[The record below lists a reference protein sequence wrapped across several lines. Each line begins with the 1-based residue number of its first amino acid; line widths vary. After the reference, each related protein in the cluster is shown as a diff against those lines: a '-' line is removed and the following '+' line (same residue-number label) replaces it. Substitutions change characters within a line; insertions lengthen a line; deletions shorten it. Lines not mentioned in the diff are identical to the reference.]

1 MAEANEENREQ
12 LQTEVSPKARPS
24 RAELLDR
31 WTEILSA
38 ILLGLV
44 TIATAWSGY
53 QSARWGGVQS
63 TKYSQASALR
73 VESTRASTQAG
84 QQTQIDVALFSSW
97 LNAYANENG
106 PLEEFYRERFRAEF
120 LPAFQAWLATKP
132 ATNPEAPA
140 SPFAMPE
147 YQLAAAQEAQDLE
160 QQASNTFEEGKAANQ
175 QSDDYILNAVILASV
190 LFLAGIA
197 PRFDWLPVRVVVI
210 TVAVIFL
217 GLGLYN
223 IVTYPIF

>member
-1 MAEANEENREQ
+1 MAESSEENREQ
-12 LQTEVSPKARPS
+12 LTEASPKAKLR
-24 RAELLDR
+24 RADLLDR

-44 TIATAWSGY
+44 TMATAWSGY

-63 TKYSQASALR
+63 TKYSEASALR
-73 VESTRASTQAG
+73 VESTRASTLAW
-84 QQTQIDVALFSSW
+84 QQTQIDVALFTNW
-97 LNAYANENG
+97 LNAYADGNQ

-120 LPAFQAWLATKP
+120 LPAFQVWLATEP
-132 ATNPEAPA
+132 ANNPEAPP

-147 YQLAAAQEAQDLE
+147 YQLAAAQESQDLE
-160 QQASNTFEEGKAANQ
+160 QQASETFDEGKAANQ

-210 TVAVIFL
+210 FVAIVFL

-223 IVTYPIF
+223 IATYPVY

>member
-1 MAEANEENREQ
+1 MSVGKGSNREQ
-12 LQTEVSPKARPS
+12 VQGNASRTELV
-24 RAELLDR
+24 DR
-31 WTEILSA
+31 WTEIVSA

-63 TKYSQASALR
+63 TKYSEASALR

-84 QQTQIDVALFSSW
+84 QQTQIDVALFSNW
-97 LNAYANENG
+97 LNAYADENQS
-106 PLEEFYRERFRAEF
+106 LEQFYRERFRAEF
-120 LPAFQAWLATKP
+120 MPAFEAWLASEP
-132 ATNPEAPA
+132 AQNPEAPP

-147 YQLAAAQEAQDLE
+147 YQLVATQQSQDLE
-160 QQASNTFEEGKAANQ
+160 RQASETFEEGKAANQ

-197 PRFDWLPVRVVVI
+197 PRFDWLPVRLTVI
-210 TVAVIFL
+210 FVALIFL

-223 IVTYPIF
+223 IATYPIY

>member
-1 MAEANEENREQ
+1 MAEFNEENRGQ
-12 LQTEVSPKARPS
+12 LQAEASPKAKPR
-24 RAELLDR
+24 RADLLDR

-44 TIATAWSGY
+44 TMATAWSGY

-63 TKYSQASALR
+63 TKYSEASALR
-73 VESTRASTQAG
+73 VESTRASALAG
-84 QQTQIDVALFSSW
+84 QQTQIDVAIFSNW
-97 LNAYANENG
+97 INAYAQG
-106 PLEEFYRERFRAEF
+106 DMRLEQFYRERFRAEF
-120 LPAFQAWLATKP
+120 MPAFEAWVATEP
-132 ATNPEAPA
+132 ANNPEAPS

-147 YQLAAAQEAQDLE
+147 YQLAAAQKAQELE
-160 QQASNTFEEGKAANQ
+160 QQAAETFDEGKAANQ

-210 TVAVIFL
+210 FVAIVFL

-223 IVTYPIF
+223 IAVYPVY

>member
-1 MAEANEENREQ
+1 MSVGKGSNQEQVQEN
-12 LQTEVSPKARPS
+12 AS
-24 RAELLDR
+24 RAELVDR
-31 WTEILSA
+31 WTEIVSA

-63 TKYSQASALR
+63 TKYSEASALR

-84 QQTQIDVALFSSW
+84 QQTQIDVALFSNW
-97 LNAYANENG
+97 LNAYADENQ

-120 LPAFQAWLATKP
+120 MPAFEAWVASEP
-132 ATNPEAPA
+132 AQNPEAPP
-140 SPFAMPE
+140 SPFALPE
-147 YQLAAAQEAQDLE
+147 YQLAATQQSQDLE
-160 QQASNTFEEGKAANQ
+160 RQASETFEEGKAANQ

-197 PRFDWLPVRVVVI
+197 PRFDWLPIRLAVI
-210 TVAVIFL
+210 FVALIFL

-223 IVTYPIF
+223 IITYPIS

>member
-1 MAEANEENREQ
+1 MTEFNEENREQ
-12 LQTEVSPKARPS
+12 LQTEASPKAKLG

-38 ILLGLV
+38 IMLGLV
-44 TIATAWSGY
+44 AMATAWSGY

-63 TKYSQASALR
+63 TKYSEAGALR
-73 VESTRASTQAG
+73 VESTRASALAG
-84 QQTQIDVALFSSW
+84 QQTQIDVGLFSNW
-97 LNAYANENG
+97 LNAYADENL

-120 LPAFQAWLATKP
+120 MPAFNAWIATEP
-132 ATNPEAPA
+132 AVNPEAPS

-147 YQLAAAQEAQDLE
+147 YQLAATQQAEDLE
-160 QQASNTFEEGKAANQ
+160 QQASATFDEGKAANQ

-197 PRFDWLPVRVVVI
+197 PRFDWLPVRVVIIV
-210 TVAVIFL
+210 VAFL
-217 GLGLYN
+217 LLVLGAYN
-223 IVTYPIF
+223 LATYPIY

>member
-1 MAEANEENREQ
+1 MAEANEVTGEQ
-12 LQTEVSPKARPS
+12 LQTEASPKAKLS

-31 WTEILSA
+31 WTEIVSA
-38 ILLGLV
+38 IMLGLV
-44 TIATAWSGY
+44 AMATAWSGY

-73 VESTRASTQAG
+73 VESTRASAQAG
-84 QQTQIDVALFSSW
+84 QQTQIDVALFSNW
-97 LNAYANENG
+97 LNAYADEDEL
-106 PLEEFYRERFRAEF
+106 LEEFYRQRFRAEF

-132 ATNPEAPA
+132 ANNPEAPA
-140 SPFAMPE
+140 SPFVMPE

-190 LFLAGIA
+190 LFFAGIA
-197 PRFDWLPVRVVVI
+197 PRFDWLPVRVAVVI
-210 TVAVIFL
+210 VALALLV
-217 GLGLYN
+217 LGLYN
-223 IVTYPIF
+223 LAAYPVY

>member
-1 MAEANEENREQ
+1 MSTRAQHHQESVPGEASEA
-12 LQTEVSPKARPS
+12 TGPS
-24 RAELLDR
+24 RAELINR
-31 WTEILSA
+31 WTEIVSA
-38 ILLGLV
+38 VLLGLV

-63 TKYSQASALR
+63 TKYSEASALR

-84 QQTQIDVALFSSW
+84 QQTQIDVALFSNW
-97 LNAYANENG
+97 LNAYADENQ
-106 PLEEFYRERFRAEF
+106 PLEEFYRERFREEF
-120 LPAFQAWLATKP
+120 VPAFEAWLATQP
-132 ATNPEAPA
+132 AQNPEAPP

-147 YQLAAAQEAQDLE
+147 YQLAASQLSEELE
-160 QQASNTFEEGKAANQ
+160 QQASATFEEGKAANQ

-197 PRFDWLPVRVVVI
+197 PRFDWLPVRIAVI
-210 TVAVIFL
+210 VVAVVFM

-223 IVTYPIF
+223 IATYPIN

>member
-1 MAEANEENREQ
+1 MAEFIEENREQ
-12 LQTEVSPKARPS
+12 PQTKASPKAKPG

-38 ILLGLV
+38 IMLGLV
-44 TIATAWSGY
+44 AMATAWSGY

-63 TKYSQASALR
+63 TKYSEAGALR
-73 VESTRASTQAG
+73 VESTRASALAG
-84 QQTQIDVALFSSW
+84 QQTQIDVGLFSNW
-97 LNAYANENG
+97 LNAYAEENL

-120 LPAFQAWLATKP
+120 LPAFNAWIATAP
-132 ATNPEAPA
+132 AVNPEAPS

-147 YQLAAAQEAQDLE
+147 YQLAAAQQAEDLE
-160 QQASNTFEEGKAANQ
+160 QQASATFDEGKAANQ

-197 PRFDWLPVRVVVI
+197 PRFDWLPVRVVIIV
-210 TVAVIFL
+210 VAFL
-217 GLGLYN
+217 LLVLGAYN
-223 IVTYPIF
+223 LATYPIS

>member
-1 MAEANEENREQ
+1 MSAGKEGNQEQ
-12 LQTEVSPKARPS
+12 VQGDAS
-24 RAELLDR
+24 RAAGPGRAKLLDR
-31 WTEILSA
+31 WTEIASA

-63 TKYSQASALR
+63 TRYSEASALR
-73 VESTRASTQAG
+73 VESTRASTLAG
-84 QQTQIDVALFSSW
+84 QQTQIDVALFSNW
-97 LNAYANENG
+97 LNAYADENQ

-120 LPAFQAWLATKP
+120 TPAFEAWLATEP
-132 ATNPEAPA
+132 ARNPEAPP

-147 YQLAAAQEAQDLE
+147 YQLAATQQSEDLE
-160 QQASNTFEEGKAANQ
+160 RQASETFEKGKAANQ

-210 TVAVIFL
+210 VFALVVL

-223 IVTYPIF
+223 IATYPIY

>member
-1 MAEANEENREQ
+1 MAEFNEENREQ
-12 LQTEVSPKARPS
+12 LQTEASPKAKLG

-38 ILLGLV
+38 IMLGLV
-44 TIATAWSGY
+44 AMATAWSGY

-63 TKYSQASALR
+63 TKYSEAGALR
-73 VESTRASTQAG
+73 VESTRASALAG
-84 QQTQIDVALFSSW
+84 QQTQIDVGLFSNW
-97 LNAYANENG
+97 LNAYAEENL

-120 LPAFQAWLATKP
+120 MPAFKAWLATKP
-132 ATNPEAPA
+132 VQNPEAPS

-147 YQLAAAQEAQDLE
+147 YQLAAAQQAEDLE
-160 QQASNTFEEGKAANQ
+160 QQASATFDEGKAANQ

-197 PRFDWLPVRVVVI
+197 PRFDWLPVRVVIIV
-210 TVAVIFL
+210 VAFL
-217 GLGLYN
+217 LLALGAYN
-223 IVTYPIF
+223 LVTYPIY

>member
-1 MAEANEENREQ
+1 MSAGEKSNQEQ
-12 LQTEVSPKARPS
+12 VQGNASKAAGHS
-24 RAELLDR
+24 RGELMDR
-31 WTEILSA
+31 WTEVLSA

-63 TKYSQASALR
+63 TKYSEASALR

-84 QQTQIDVALFSSW
+84 QQIQIDVALFSSW
-97 LNAYANENG
+97 LNAYADDNQ

-120 LPAFQAWLATKP
+120 QPAFEAWLATKP
-132 ATNPEAPA
+132 VQNPEAPD

-147 YQLAAAQEAQDLE
+147 YQLAATQESQDLE
-160 QQASNTFEEGKAANQ
+160 RQASETFDEGKAANQ

-190 LFLAGIA
+190 LFLAGVA
-197 PRFDWLPVRVVVI
+197 PRFEWLPVRV
-210 TVAVIFL
+210 AVIVVALVLF

-223 IVTYPIF
+223 IATYPIY

>member
-1 MAEANEENREQ
+1 MAEFNEENREQ
-12 LQTEVSPKARPS
+12 LQTEASPKAKLG

-38 ILLGLV
+38 IMLGLV
-44 TIATAWSGY
+44 AMATAWSGY

-63 TKYSQASALR
+63 TKYSEAGALR
-73 VESTRASTQAG
+73 VESTRASALAG
-84 QQTQIDVALFSSW
+84 QQTQIDVGLFSNW
-97 LNAYANENG
+97 LNAYADENL

-120 LPAFQAWLATKP
+120 IPAFNAWLATKP
-132 ATNPEAPA
+132 VQNPEAPS

-147 YQLAAAQEAQDLE
+147 YQLAATQQAEDLE
-160 QQASNTFEEGKAANQ
+160 QQASATFDEGKAANQ

-197 PRFDWLPVRVVVI
+197 PRFDWLPVRVVIIV
-210 TVAVIFL
+210 VAFL
-217 GLGLYN
+217 LLVLGAYN
-223 IVTYPIF
+223 LVTYPIY

>member
-1 MAEANEENREQ
+1 MSAGKEGNQEQ
-12 LQTEVSPKARPS
+12 VQGDASGAAGPG
-24 RAELLDR
+24 RAGLLDR
-31 WTEILSA
+31 WTEIVSV

-63 TKYSQASALR
+63 TKYSEASALR
-73 VESTRASTQAG
+73 VESTRASTLAG
-84 QQTQIDVALFSSW
+84 QQTQIDVALFSNW
-97 LNAYANENG
+97 LNAYADENQ

-120 LPAFQAWLATKP
+120 APAFEAWLTTEP
-132 ATNPEAPA
+132 TQNPEAPP

-147 YQLAAAQEAQDLE
+147 YQLAATQQSEDLE
-160 QQASNTFEEGKAANQ
+160 RQASETFEEGKAANQ

-210 TVAVIFL
+210 VVALVVL

-223 IVTYPIF
+223 IATYPIN

>member
-1 MAEANEENREQ
+1 MSVGKEDNQEQ
-12 LQTEVSPKARPS
+12 GQGSASRATTDS
-24 RAELLDR
+24 RAELVER
-31 WTEILSA
+31 WTEIVSA

-63 TKYSQASALR
+63 TKYSEASAMR

-84 QQTQIDVALFSSW
+84 QQTQIDVALFSNW
-97 LNAYANENG
+97 LNAYADENQ
-106 PLEEFYRERFRAEF
+106 PLEEFYRERFREEF
-120 LPAFQAWLATKP
+120 APAFEAWLATEP
-132 ATNPEAPA
+132 TNNPEAPP

-147 YQLAAAQEAQDLE
+147 YQLAASQESQDLE
-160 QQASNTFEEGKAANQ
+160 QRAAATFEEGKAANQ

-197 PRFDWLPVRVVVI
+197 PRFDWLPVRVVI
-210 TVAVIFL
+210 IFVALVFL

-223 IVTYPIF
+223 IATYPIY

>member
-1 MAEANEENREQ
+1 MSAYASENQEQ
-12 LQTEVSPKARPS
+12 VQTEASPPARLS
-24 RAELLDR
+24 RFELLHR
-31 WTEILSA
+31 WTEIVSA
-38 ILLGLV
+38 FMLGLV

-73 VESTRASTQAG
+73 VESTRASTMAG
-84 QQTQIDVALFSSW
+84 QQTQIDVALFSNW
-97 LNAYANENG
+97 INAYGSENDR
-106 PLEEFYRERFRAEF
+106 LESFYRERFRPEF
-120 LPAFQAWLATKP
+120 MPAFEAWVATDP
-132 ATNPEAPA
+132 ANNPESPT
-140 SPFAMPE
+140 SPFVMPE
-147 YQLAAAQEAQDLE
+147 YKLAATQQSQDLE
-160 QQASNTFEEGKAANQ
+160 QQASATFEEGKAANQ

-197 PRFDWLPVRVVVI
+197 PRFDWLPIRVSVIVVAL
-210 TVAVIFL
+210 VFL